1 MEDVTDPVFRAV
13 CRKLGATLCFTEFVN
28 IEGLLRGA
36 AVALKKIALSAEDQP
51 TAIQIYGS
59 SPERLAEAAVVAARA
74 GAAFVDINCG
84 CWVPK
89 VVGNGAGAAWLRDP
103 SAMVAMAAMVVRAVP
118 IPVTVKTR
126 IGLGPESHMPIVDL
140 ARRLEDV
147 GVAALTVHCRTA
159 HMGHAGKADWQWAA
173 RAKKAVRF
181 PVLVNGDVKSAMD
194 ARRAIEQT
202 GCEGVMIGRRAI
214 EHPWIFRE
222 VRAMLDRG
230 ESIEGPTR
238 EERFSIARLHLQW
251 ARDYGGEK
259 YALMTARRHVGGYLA
274 GLMGAAK
281 MRKAIHEAITLA
293 DVHAVIDRIEERVRS
308 VDARAE
314 PARSSAQR

>member
-1 MEDVTDPVFRAV
+1 
-13 CRKLGATLCFTEFVN
+13 
-28 IEGLLRGA
+28 
-36 AVALKKIALSAEDQP
+36 
-51 TAIQIYGS
+51 
-59 SPERLAEAAVVAARA
+59 
-74 GAAFVDINCG
+74 
-84 CWVPK
+84 
-89 VVGNGAGAAWLRDP
+89 
-103 SAMVAMAAMVVRAVP
+103 
-118 IPVTVKTR
+118 
-126 IGLGPESHMPIVDL
+126 
-140 ARRLEDV
+140 
-147 GVAALTVHCRTA
+147 
-159 HMGHAGKADWQWAA
+159 
-173 RAKKAVRF
+173 
-181 PVLVNGDVKSAMD
+181 LVNGDVKSAMD